1 MSIILT
7 DDIPVTSPVRR
18 LAPIEKQQVTKQI
31 KEWLAQGII
40 EKSYSDYASP
50 IVLVKPRPL
59 SDLLRNG
66 VKFEFGPSQ
75 IKAFE
80 TLKRALSQ
88 DPVLHLYKPGSKLEL
103 HTDASKLGYGGIL
116 LQADDDDN
124 LHPIA
129 YMSKKTTPQEENL
142 SSYELE
148 VLAVIKALTK
158 FRTYILRTKIK
169 IVTDC
174 SAFKQTITKKELI
187 PKIARW
193 VLFLEDFDYEIV
205 HRSGSQMRHVDSLSR
220 YPTVMTALCDDL
232 TARVQVAHMSD
243 EYIKK
248 LKELCK
254 DNNQVDF
261 VVQNNILYKCQDN
274 RRLLEAVFGNPM
286 RIITDK
292 GSAFTSKEFTNYCA
306 NQNINHIQITTGIPR
321 GNGQVE
327 RVHGTLIPLLAKLSI
342 NGPTKWY
349 THVQAAQRVFN
360 STAPRSTKFTPFEL
374 MIGVQMRHKNDQK
387 ILDILQEEYEQMVID
402 NHEDIREEARQNI
415 LRLQE
420 ENKRAYNKRR
430 KKATQYNPG
439 DLVAIQ
445 RTQFGSGLKLRPK
458 FHGPYRITA
467 KKPHQRYLVE
477 KVGIH
482 EGPNHTST
490 AADYMKP

>member
-7 DDIPVTSPVRR
+7 DVIPVTSPVRR

-31 KEWLAQGII
+31 EEWLAQGII

-50 IVLVKPRPL
+50 IVLVKR
-59 SDLLRNG
+59 
-66 VKFEFGPSQ
+66 
-75 IKAFE
+75 
-80 TLKRALSQ
+80 
-88 DPVLHLYKPGSKLEL
+88 SKLEL

-158 FRTYILRTKIK
+158 FR
-169 IVTDC
+169 VTAND
-174 SAFKQTITKKELI
+174 AITKLQ
-187 PKIARW
+187 
-193 VLFLEDFDYEIV
+193 L
-205 HRSGSQMRHVDSLSR
+205 Q
-220 YPTVMTALCDDL
+220 
-232 TARVQVAHMSD
+232 
-243 EYIKK
+243 
-248 LKELCK
+248 
-254 DNNQVDF
+254 
-261 VVQNNILYKCQDN
+261 
-274 RRLLEAVFGNPM
+274 EAVFGNPM

-327 RVHGTLIPLLAKLSI
+327 RVHGTLIPLLAKLSM
-342 NGPTKWY
+342 NDPTKWY

-402 NHEDIREEARQNI
+402 NRENIREEARQNI

-430 KKATQYNPG
+430 KKATPYNPG

-467 KKPHQRYLVE
+467 KKPHERYLVE

-490 AADYMKP
+490 AVDYMKPWSTTA

>member
-31 KEWLAQGII
+31 EEWLAQGII

-158 FRTYILRTKIK
+158 FRTYILGTKIK

-187 PKIARW
+187 PKIGRW
-193 VLFLEDFDYEIV
+193 VLFLEDFDYETV
-205 HRSGSQMRHVDSLSR
+205 HRSGSQMLHVDSLSR
-220 YPTVMTALCDDL
+220 YPTVMTALCDDS
-232 TARVQVAHMSD
+232 TARVQVAQMSD

-274 RRLLEAVFGNPM
+274 RRLLFVWLYPVKGVTANDAITKLQLQEAVFRNPM

-292 GSAFTSKEFTNYCA
+292 
-306 NQNINHIQITTGIPR
+306 

-342 NGPTKWY
+342 NDPTKWY

-387 ILDILQEEYEQMVID
+387 ILDILQEKYEQMVID
-402 NHEDIREEARQNI
+402 NREEIREEARQNI

-458 FHGPYRITA
+458 FHGPYRMTA
-467 KKPHQRYLVE
+467 KKPHERYLVE
-477 KVGIH
+477 KVEIH
-482 EGPNHTST
+482 EGPNHTYT
-490 AADYMKP
+490 AVDYMKPWSTTA